1 MSSEN
6 TFKQDGES
14 KGLIKNMSSFFIKN
28 AAQLNSNVK
37 YYSLNGNFSCYLT
50 SQEAVFS
57 FIKID
62 NSQENIKNISKIQAL
77 KKNTINSKNT
87 IPLKN
92 VNGVA
97 LYLKFLGANENVEI
111 APDHEC
117 SCKIN
122 YLKCNDSS
130 KWCQNVPAYEKI
142 VYKNLWNNI
151 DLVFSSVK
159 GQLKYEFIINSGAS
173 ADDIKLSY
181 IGGDSIS
188 LDNEGNLI
196 ISTALGSFTDK
207 KPLTYQMIENK
218 KVIIESSFILK
229 TENMFSFEVDSNY
242 DKNNTLVIDPGLEYS
257 TYLGGNDDF
266 NNAIAIDNNGNAYVT
281 GYTFSTNF
289 PTTPGVFQPTDPDE
303 FNVDAFISKI
313 DTNAS
318 GINSLIF
325 STYLGGNNFD
335 SGQGIA
341 VDKKKNVYI
350 TGYTDS
356 KDFPTTSTA
365 YQPSVSDSSLTKA
378 FLTKLSA
385 NGSELLYSTYLGGD
399 SFDFAYGIAVD
410 NNSNAYMTGTT
421 SSNNFPT
428 TPKAYQPVNPDS
440 DPVFSNAFIT
450 KINTKK
456 AGNASLVYSSYLGG
470 NSFDEG
476 FGIAIDKSD
485 NAYITGYTW
494 SSDFP
499 TTPKAYQTCAPDSN
513 TQNAFVSKISI
524 NSSKL
529 LYSTYL
535 GGNGEDV
542 SRGIAIDKS
551 GNAYITGYTASTN
564 FPTTPSAYQHS
575 KPNIDWDTVF
585 VSKINTLKLGN
596 SSLSYST
603 YLGGN
608 NFDIGNAIAVDNN
621 GNAYVTGETN
631 SSNFPATPT
640 AFQPSPPDTDSDIG
654 PDNAFISKINT
665 LASREASLAYSTY
678 LGGNSFDGGFGIK
691 VDNEDNAYISG
702 YTLSTD
708 FPTTCTAYQ
717 SSDPSPDSVNVFIT
731 KINAASVPPF
741 DSKKFDLVFIL
752 LRIVKYLV
760 KDL

>member
-62 NSQENIKNISKIQAL
+62 NFQENIKNISKIQAL
-77 KKNTINSKNT
+77 KKNTTNSKNT
-87 IPLKN
+87 IPLKK

-111 APDHEC
+111 VPDYEC

-122 YLKCNDSS
+122 YLKCNNSS
-130 KWCQNVPAYEKI
+130 KWCQNVSTYEKI

-151 DLVFSSVK
+151 DLVFSCVK
-159 GQLKYEFIINSGAS
+159 GQLKYEFILNSGAS
-173 ADDIKLSY
+173 LDDIKLSY

-218 KVIIESSFILK
+218 KVIIENSFILK
-229 TENMFSFEVDSNY
+229 ADNMFGFKVDGNY
-242 DKNNTLVIDPGLEYS
+242 DKNSTLVIDPGLEYS
-257 TYLGGNDDF
+257 TYLGGNDYDI
-266 NNAIAIDNNGNAYVT
+266 NSAIAIDKKGNAYVT
-281 GYTFSTNF
+281 GYTFSTIF
-289 PTTPGVFQPTDPDE
+289 PTTPGVFQPTNAG
-303 FNVDAFISKI
+303 FIDAFVSKI

-325 STYLGGNNFD
+325 STYLGGNNLD
-335 SGQGIA
+335 IGARIE
-341 VDKKKNVYI
+341 VDKKENVYI

-399 SFDFAYGIAVD
+399 SLDFGFGIAVD
-410 NNSNAYMTGTT
+410 NNSNAYVTGTT
-421 SSNNFPT
+421 YSENFPT
-428 TPKAYQPVNPDS
+428 TPKAYQPVNPNS
-440 DPVFSNAFIT
+440 DPNFSNAFIT

-456 AGNASLVYSSYLGG
+456 AGKSSLVYSTYLGG
-470 NSFDEG
+470 SSFDDG
-476 FGIAIDKSD
+476 SDIAIDKSD
-485 NAYITGYTW
+485 NAYIAGNTL

-499 TTPKAYQTCAPDSN
+499 TTPKAYQTCSPDSN
-513 TQNAFVSKISI
+513 TLNAFVSKLSS
-524 NSSKL
+524 NGSKL
-529 LYSTYL
+529 LYSTYI

-542 SRGIAIDKS
+542 ATGIAVDKNS
-551 GNAYITGYTASTN
+551 NAYITGATTSTN

-575 KPNIDWDTVF
+575 KPNIDFLSIF
-585 VSKINTLKLGN
+585 VSKINTLKDGN
-596 SSLSYST
+596 SSLAYSS

-608 NFDIGNAIAVDNN
+608 GDDLGFAITVDNN
-621 GNAYVTGETN
+621 GNAYVTGETY
-631 SSNFPATPT
+631 SSNFPVTPT
-640 AFQPSPPDTDSDIG
+640 AFQPSPPDIDSDIS
-654 PDNAFISKINT
+654 PDNAFISKINP
-665 LASREASLAYSTY
+665 LAFREASLAYSTY
-678 LGGNSFDGGFGIK
+678 LGGNSSDGGSGIK

-702 YTLSTD
+702 FTFSTD

-731 KINAASVPPF
+731 KINTASVPPF
-741 DSKKFDLVFIL
+741 DSEKFDLVFIL

>member
-6 TFKQDGES
+6 TFKQVGES
-14 KGLIKNMSSFFIKN
+14 EGLIKNMSYFFIKN
-28 AAQLNSNVK
+28 VGQLNSNVK

-62 NSQENIKNISKIQAL
+62 SAKENIKNISKIQSL
-77 KKNTINSKNT
+77 NENMTNSKKT
-87 IPLKN
+87 IPLEN
-92 VNGVA
+92 IHGVA
-97 LYLKFLGANENVEI
+97 LYLKFLDANENVEI
-111 APDHEC
+111 VPDHEY

-151 DLVFSSVK
+151 DLVFSSVN

-181 IGGDSIS
+181 IGGDSVS

-218 KVIIESSFILK
+218 KVIVESSFISK

-257 TYLGGNDDF
+257 TYLGGNIDDF
-266 NNAIAIDNNGNAYVT
+266 NSAIAIDKKGNAYVT
-281 GYTFSTNF
+281 GYTFSTIF
-289 PTTPGVFQPTDPDE
+289 PTTPGVFQPTDAG
-303 FNVDAFISKI
+303 NMDAFVSKI

-335 SGQGIA
+335 LGNRIE
-341 VDKKKNVYI
+341 VDKKENVYI

-365 YQPSVSDSSLTKA
+365 YQPSVSDSSLTNA

-399 SFDFAYGIAVD
+399 NFDFGFGIAVD
-410 NNSNAYMTGTT
+410 NNSNAYVTGTT
-421 SSNNFPT
+421 YSENFPT

-450 KINTKK
+450 KINTLKS
-456 AGNASLVYSSYLGG
+456 GNASLVYSTYLGG
-470 NSFDEG
+470 SSFDEG
-476 FGIAIDKSD
+476 LGIAIDKSD
-485 NAYITGYTW
+485 NAYIAGYTL

-499 TTPKAYQTCAPDSN
+499 TTPKAYQTCSPHSN
-513 TQNAFVSKISI
+513 TPNAFVSKLSS
-524 NSSKL
+524 NGSKL
-529 LYSTYL
+529 LYSTYI

-542 SRGIAIDKS
+542 ATGIAVDKNS
-551 GNAYITGYTASTN
+551 NAYITGATASTN

-575 KPNIDWDTVF
+575 KPNIDFLSIF
-585 VSKINTLKLGN
+585 VSKINTLKDGN
-596 SSLSYST
+596 ASLAYSS

-608 NFDIGNAIAVDNN
+608 GADLGFAITVDNN
-621 GNAYVTGETN
+621 ANAYITGNTI
-631 SSNFPATPT
+631 STNFPTTPT
-640 AFQPSPPDTDSDIG
+640 AFQPSPPDTDSEIG
-654 PDNAFISKINT
+654 ADNAFISKINT
-665 LASREASLAYSTY
+665 LAIGNTSLAYSTY
-678 LGGNSFDGGFGIK
+678 LGGNSYDVGSGIK

-702 YTLSTD
+702 FTFSTD

-717 SSDPSPDSVNVFIT
+717 ASDPGPNFVNVFIT
-731 KINAASVPPF
+731 KINTASVPPF
-741 DSKKFDLVFIL
+741 DIEKFDLVFIL